1 MKNKEDIKV
10 TLKYGRN
17 TALCYAE
24 TRNFVTYID
33 DSDVIR
39 IISVYDAD
47 VCDIKG
53 LENFNIYSETIPPM
67 RSLINYGFKTVS
79 YSDKF
84 DPVFI
89 RTKTISHKYMVDN
102 GIYINMYKYTNKP
115 LQEWLDAIRN
125 NIFRY
130 FDIIYPQGYYFNLTQ
145 EEIEDI
151 GNKIF
156 REEYNKIRLE
166 KYPVR
171 ELIGKPKVDIGRAP
185 ETSEDKFDYLQV
197 WIPFVENMRNRMQYV
212 LDHKTAFLNVVKRA
226 VTHDPEFRK
235 YHIPYEHL
243 ELTRIT
249 ITEDSYIV
257 FYLDL

>member
-1 MKNKEDIKV
+1 MKNKDDIKV

-24 TRNFVTYID
+24 TRNFVIYID
-33 DSDVIR
+33 DNDIIR
-39 IISVYDAD
+39 SISVYDAD

-53 LENFNIYSETIPPM
+53 LENFNIHSETIPSM
-67 RSLINYGFKTVS
+67 RKLINYGFKTVS

-89 RTKTISHKYMVDN
+89 RSKTISHKYMVDN
-102 GIYINMYKYTNKP
+102 GIYVKIYEYVNKP
-115 LQEWLDAIRN
+115 LHEWLDAVTN

-130 FDIIYPQGYYFNLTQ
+130 YDIIYPQGYYFDMT
-145 EEIEDI
+145 EEEAEELS
-151 GNKIF
+151 NKIF
-156 REEYNKIRLE
+156 REEYNNLRLE
-166 KYPVR
+166 KDPVKK
-171 ELIGKPKVDIGRAP
+171 LIGKPKVDIGRAP
-185 ETSEDKFDYLQV
+185 ETSKNKFDYIQV

-212 LDHKTAFLNVVKRA
+212 IDHKTAFLYVVKRA
-226 VTHDPEFRK
+226 VTRNPEFRK
-235 YHIPYEHL
+235 YHIPYERL